1 MAKPILDDEL
11 WALIEP
17 LLPPPKPRRSRHP
30 GRKPLDDRALLT
42 GILFILQT
50 GLRWDLLPREMGCG
64 SGMSC
69 WRRLRDW
76 QAAGV
81 WDRLHEVLLA
91 RLRAADQIDWSRV
104 VVDSSSIRAVGAG
117 QKTGP
122 NPTGR
127 ARPGSKHHLITEAQG
142 IPLAVILTGANRN
155 DVTQLHP
162 LVDAIPPIAGK
173 RGRPLSKP
181 RIVQGD
187 RGYDHDKYRRPLY
200 AAGIATEIARRGEP
214 HGSGLGKTRWVVE
227 RTISW
232 LHNLR
237 RLRIRFERL
246 AFIHEAF
253 MKIAC
258 CIICWRKLRN
268 SFCYR
273 LLGRLIARWIGT
285 MSGEVG

>member
-17 LLPPPKPRRSRHP
+17 LLPPPKPRRSRYP
-30 GRKPLDDRALLT
+30 GRKPLDDRALLM

-91 RLRAADQIDWSRV
+91 KLRAADQIDWSRV
-104 VVDSSSIRAVGAG
+104 IVDSSSIRAVGAG
-117 QKTGP
+117 PKTGP
-122 NPTGR
+122 NPTDR

-155 DVTQLHP
+155 DVTQLRP
-162 LVDAIPPIAGK
+162 LVDAIAPIAGK

-181 RIVQGD
+181 HIVQGD
-187 RGYDHDKYRRPLY
+187 RGYDHDKYRRPLH

-232 LHNLR
+232 LHNFR

-246 AFIHEAF
+246 ASIHEAF

-258 CIICWRKLRN
+258 CIICWRRLKN
-268 SFCYR
+268 SFC
-273 LLGRLIARWIGT
+273 
-285 MSGEVG
+285 

>member
-1 MAKPILDDEL
+1 MAKPIFDDEL

-17 LLPPPKPRRSRHP
+17 LLPLPKRRRTRYP
-30 GRKPLDDRALLT
+30 GRKPLDNRAVLT

-81 WDRLHEVLLA
+81 WEQLHEVLLA

-104 VVDSSSIRAVGAG
+104 IVDSSSIRAVGSG
-117 QKTGP
+117 PKTGP
-122 NPTGR
+122 NPTDR

-155 DVTQLHP
+155 DVTQLQA
-162 LVDAIPPIAGK
+162 LVEAIPPIRGK
-173 RGRPLSKP
+173 RGKPRSKP

-187 RGYDHDKYRRPLY
+187 RGYDHDKYRRPLH
-200 AAGIATEIARRGEP
+200 AAGVATEIARRGQP
-214 HGSGLGKTRWVVE
+214 HGSGLGKTRRVVE

-232 LHNLR
+232 LHNFR
-237 RLRIRFERL
+237 RLRIRFEQL
-246 AFIHEAF
+246 ASIHEAF
-253 MKIAC
+253 LRIAC
-258 CIICWRKLRN
+258 CIICRRHLKK
-268 SFCYR
+268 SFC
-273 LLGRLIARWIGT
+273 
-285 MSGEVG
+285 